1 MKLIRTYELNFKLN
15 DELVFEGVANM
26 FDTSIGLMY
35 NIDGCGLKT
44 GKYLYLRDAKKAIK
58 KMVTI

>member
-1 MKLIRTYELNFKLN
+1 MLYNRFVNRLQFKFERNATMKLIRTYELNFKLN

-35 NIDGCGLKT
+35 NIEG
-44 GKYLYLRDAKKAIK
+44 
-58 KMVTI
+58 VVS